1 MVIIMNLKAILDKK
15 YYLLWRFGVPSVFL
29 LASLI
34 ASYIGTINP
43 LNPLSFLPFYS
54 ESRILVESLYIA
66 VIGALYFRL
75 DDKVTAFIHKKES
88 MSQSEVQAE
97 EAEFEHFGTVL
108 VLAITPGRTTIETED
123 YILTIVG
130 EIPIIKKGCP
140 LQLCKKTKQVKIR
153 ERVYRLVS

>member
-1 MVIIMNLKAILDKK
+1 MNLKAILDKK
-15 YYLLWRFGVPSVFL
+15 YYLFWRFGVPSVFL

-43 LNPLSFLPFYS
+43 LNPLSFLSFYS

-75 DDKVTAFIHKKES
+75 DDKVTAFIHKKER
-88 MSQSEVQAE
+88 VQAE

>member
-1 MVIIMNLKAILDKK
+1 MNLKAVLNKK
-15 YYLLWRFGVPSVFL
+15 YYLLWRIGVPSVFL

-34 ASYIGTINP
+34 ASNIGAINP

-54 ESRILVESLYIA
+54 DNRTLVESLYIGA
-66 VIGALYFRL
+66 IGILYLLL
-75 DDKVTAFIHKKES
+75 DDKVTAFINKKEGVT
-88 MSQSEVQAE
+88 QDEVQTE
-97 EAEFEHFGTVL
+97 ETDFEHFGSVL